1 MKGISPKLP
10 LTIDDIDGHYSN
22 NKTIKEAVTQNLK
35 HLLLTN
41 KGEKMMDPSFG
52 AGLMSYLFEPLD
64 SSTFS
69 TIQANIIEQAD
80 KYLPFVKILD
90 INFHV
95 GDPDIGQP
103 SELLQVKVDF
113 EIVPIRQTSNL
124 VINSDLN

>member
-80 KYLPFVKILD
+80 KYLPFVKY
-90 INFHV
+90 
-95 GDPDIGQP
+95 
-103 SELLQVKVDF
+103 
-113 EIVPIRQTSNL
+113 
-124 VINSDLN
+124 